1 MPRRTR
7 PPLLARLPLAAA
19 LLGLGAAAV
28 GCSDSPADS
37 SASVPPPGAIWTKP
51 SVELP
56 SRAPTSLV
64 VTDLIKGS
72 GPAATLGD
80 SVVVHYVGVQISNG
94 VEFDNSYDR
103 DSPFFI
109 TLGDNMVIQG
119 WEDGLIGVQQ
129 GGRRQLDVPS
139 DLAYGESG
147 AGGVIGPNE
156 ALSFVIDVLAV
167 LPTFTPQD
175 APDVTVEPHDN
186 VDAVSSV
193 DLVAGDGVTL
203 EEGAMAVIHMVIYRA
218 DTGERLNATWG
229 DTPLHFLVGEGSEA
243 FPGIV
248 DAVKGMKVG
257 GRRQSQIP
265 FSQVFGGQGSAT
277 LGLPE
282 GVDIVLVMDL
292 ITAY

>member
-7 PPLLARLPLAAA
+7 LPLVALAS
-19 LLGLGAAAV
+19 LLGVAVAAV
-28 GCSDSPADS
+28 GCSNDS
-37 SASVPPPGAIWTKP
+37 SSSTPGSVPPPGAIWTKP

-56 SRAPTSLV
+56 ARTPTTLV
-64 VTDLIKGS
+64 VTDLIDGS
-72 GPAATLGD
+72 GPAAELGD
-80 SVVVHYVGVQISNG
+80 SVVVHYVGVKLSDG

-103 DSPFFI
+103 DEPFFI
-109 TLGDNMVIQG
+109 TLGDHMVIQG
-119 WEDGLIGVQQ
+119 WEDGLIGVRQ
-129 GGRRQLDVPS
+129 GGRRQLDVPA

-156 ALSFVIDVLAV
+156 PLTFVVDVLAV
-167 LPTFTPQD
+167 LPTFTAAD
-175 APDVTVEPHDN
+175 APDVTVDGHAN
-186 VDAVSSV
+186 VDAVTST
-193 DLVAGDGVTL
+193 DLITGDGVAL
-203 EEGAMAVIHMVIYRA
+203 QEGAMAAIHMVVYRA

-229 DTPLHFLVGEGSEA
+229 DTPLHFLVGDGSEA

-248 DAVKGMKVG
+248 EAVRGMHVG
-257 GRRQSQIP
+257 GRRRSQIP
-265 FSQVFGGQGSAT
+265 FSQVFGGAGSAQ